1 MLTPTMKL
9 KRREVD
15 DKYSAYYEN
24 WYGLND
30 FVVDAD

>member
-1 MLTPTMKL
+1 MKL

-24 WYGLND
+24 WYRLND